1 MLIKTRNMCKI
12 CTRHARRNRGRYRCR
27 KIRHSNGGKT
37 KSRRKLGKAASVPVA
52 IKILFLQAGKAVR
65 NAERMQEELII
76 EERFIFGI
84 NHLRKKLLLTKTNK
98 CDKIRV

>member
-1 MLIKTRNMCKI
+1 M
-12 CTRHARRNRGRYRCR
+12 
-27 KIRHSNGGKT
+27 
-37 KSRRKLGKAASVPVA
+37 ASVPVA
-52 IKILFLQAGKAVR
+52 IKILFLQAGKAAR
-65 NAERMQEELII
+65 NAERTQEEPII

>member
-1 MLIKTRNMCKI
+1 M
-12 CTRHARRNRGRYRCR
+12 
-27 KIRHSNGGKT
+27 
-37 KSRRKLGKAASVPVA
+37 ASVLAVT
-52 IKILFLQAGKAVR
+52 KTLFLQARKAVR

>member
-1 MLIKTRNMCKI
+1 MLIKTRNVCKI
-12 CTRHARRNRGRYRCR
+12 CTRHAQRNRGRYRCR

-37 KSRRKLGKAASVPVA
+37 KSRRKLGKTASVLAVT
-52 IKILFLQAGKAVR
+52 KILFLQVGKAAK
-65 NAERMQEELII
+65 NAERTQEEPII

-98 CDKIRV
+98 YDKIRV

>member
-1 MLIKTRNMCKI
+1 MQKMHTS
-12 CTRHARRNRGRYRCR
+12 CTRNRGWYRRR

-52 IKILFLQAGKAVR
+52 IKILFLQARKAVR

-84 NHLRKKLLLTKTNK
+84 NHLRKKLLMTKTK
-98 CDKIRV
+98 KYDKISV